1 MDKDMKPQGVADLPT
16 TSETVQVGVLEL
28 REEVLSIS
36 KTQVQTGQVQ
46 FRREVKTRTETI
58 TTELKRETL
67 VIEVSTGAAAVYF
80 GGELLQAGETREV
93 LLYDEHAVVNKV
105 PYVTEEV
112 RIEKQTVTEQQH
124 HEIELK
130 YEVLVVDEQQ
140 VQAEHQQG
148 EPA

>member
-1 MDKDMKPQGVADLPT
+1 MEKDVKPQGAADLRT

-46 FRREVKTRTETI
+46 FRREVKTRTEAV

-67 VIEVSTGAAAVYF
+67 VIEVGPG
-80 GGELLQAGETREV
+80 GGEVFFNGEQLKEGETREV
-93 LLYDEHAVVNKV
+93 LLYDEQTVVNKV

-112 RIEKQTVTEQQH
+112 HVGKQVITEHQQQQV
-124 HEIELK
+124 ELQ
-130 YEVLVVDEQQ
+130 YEVLVTEHSDGLSILPPEQ
-140 VQAEHQQG
+140 A
-148 EPA
+148 